1 MATIAPRSSG
11 AAPGKCNDRV
21 LGRDHSQ
28 TQRYG
33 THYARLLVE
42 TGRVGAGGASDVLN
56 TIEVKSWD
64 KLS

>member
-1 MATIAPRSSG
+1 LSG
-11 AAPGKCNDRV
+11 IRHLD
-21 LGRDHSQ
+21 
-28 TQRYG
+28 
-33 THYARLLVE
+33 ARLLVE